1 MEIPNYITYC
11 RKLKFDEKP
20 DYNHLKRMLKELFMK
35 EGFEYDYV
43 YDWVLLPVNNNIYET
58 LIGLLECKTCNITS
72 T

>member
-1 MEIPNYITYC
+1 MEISNYITYC

-43 YDWVLLPVNNNIYET
+43 YDWVLLPVNNNIIY
-58 LIGLLECKTCNITS
+58 
-72 T
+72 